1 MRGLAFLVFLLF
13 CVFLFWARHFYVCN
27 VKQLCVEEPVDVRL
41 KTLQLKDDGV
51 VLLDGYDEFAFD
63 AGQQAPRLNA
73 NNQSFLDTLAYLL
86 NADTTRK
93 LTITAFYRESEKD
106 IQPGFFE
113 NLGVARADEIRKLL
127 VERGVEQSRISL
139 DHGISEDE
147 SLSAPLLF
155 DLYTADVPDEYDK
168 VQFTFRN
175 MTFSDANF
183 AFDSDEF
190 KPGEPFHLYAD
201 SVKIYFSQHP
211 DKKMIIIGHTDNIGE
226 KKYNHELGLRRA
238 RSSMEYFRELGV
250 AVDIEV
256 DSKGERRPVAS
267 NKTSEGR
274 QKNRRVN
281 FVIEDAVPADKD
293 S

>member
-51 VLLDGYDEFAFD
+51 VVLEGYDEFAFE
-63 AGQQAPRLNA
+63 ANQPVPRLNA
-73 NNQSFLDTLAYLL
+73 NNESFLDTLAHLL
-86 NADTTRK
+86 NADSTKK

-127 VERGVEQSRISL
+127 LERGINEGRISL

-147 SLSAPLLF
+147 SLSSPLLF
-155 DLYTADVPDEYDK
+155 DLYTSDVPDEYDK
-168 VQFTFRN
+168 VQFTFTN

-183 AFDSDEF
+183 EFDSDEF

-201 SVKIYFSQHP
+201 SVKIYFEQNP
-211 DKKMIIIGHTDNIGE
+211 DMKLTIIGHTDNIGD

-238 RSSMEYFRELGV
+238 KSSKEYFRELGV
-250 AVDIEV
+250 VVDIEV
-256 DSKGERRPVAS
+256 DSKGEKRPVAS

-281 FVIEDAVPADKD
+281 FVIGDSESEDED

>member
-73 NNQSFLDTLAYLL
+73 NNESFLDTLAYLI
-86 NADTTRK
+86 NADSTRK

-127 VERGVEQSRISL
+127 VERGVDQSRISL

-155 DLYTADVPDEYDK
+155 DLYTADMPDEYDK
-168 VQFTFRN
+168 VQFTFKN

-201 SVKIYFSQHP
+201 SVKIYFSQNP

-226 KKYNHELGLRRA
+226 KKYNHDLGLRRA
-238 RSSMEYFRELGV
+238 ESSREYFRELGV
-250 AVDIEV
+250 SVDIEV
-256 DSKGERRPVAS
+256 DSKGEKRPVAS

-281 FVIEDAVPADKD
+281 FVIEDAATEDKD

>member
-13 CVFLFWARHFYVCN
+13 CVFLFWARHYYVCN

-41 KTLQLKDDGV
+41 KTLELKDDGV
-51 VLLDGYDEFAFD
+51 VILEEYDEFAFD
-63 AGQQAPRLNA
+63 AGEQRPRLNA
-73 NNQSFLDTLAYLL
+73 NNESFLDTLAQML
-86 NADTTRK
+86 NADSTRS

-113 NLGVARADEIRKLL
+113 NLGVARGDEIRKLL
-127 VERGVEQSRISL
+127 VERGVDQNRISL

-147 SLSAPLLF
+147 SLSSPLLF
-155 DLYTADVPDEYDK
+155 DLYTTDVPDEYDK
-168 VQFTFRN
+168 VQFTFTN

-201 SVKIYFSQHP
+201 SVKVYFEQNP

-226 KKYNHELGLRRA
+226 KKYNLNLGLRRA
-238 RSSMEYFRELGV
+238 ESSREYFRELGV

-256 DSKGERRPVAS
+256 DSKGEKRPVAS

-281 FVIEDAVPADKD
+281 FVIEEATTDKD